1 MNTIYVFL
9 CFDWSMN
16 SAMGRAKKTQTQ
28 LKRVFSTQANA
39 H

>member
-16 SAMGRAKKTQTQ
+16 SAMGPTKKTQTQ